1 MTITI
6 LSEIDLRNTIRMDQ
20 EALTAIEEGFA
31 KLSAGMAV
39 VPPILQLMVQEY
51 NGELD
56 VKTAYIKGMDSFA
69 VKIAAGFLNN
79 HELGLSTGSGMMV
92 LIDSRTGFPKAI
104 LLDNGYLT
112 DVRTGLAGA
121 IAAKYLAPEQVKI
134 AGVIGSGVQ
143 SRFQIEALQL
153 VRKFQRLLVY
163 GIIPEDVQIYAEE
176 MTQKLGVEVSI
187 ASSYE
192 QVVRES
198 QVVVTTTPST
208 HAFIKSD
215 WLHAGLHITCMGADS
230 AHKQEIFSDVFKH
243 VDRIACDQKEQCI
256 RLGELSHAIN
266 DGIINPST
274 NITEIGEFILGR
286 KPGRKNIDEIT
297 ICDLTGVGVQDT
309 AIARLAY
316 QKASKKNLG
325 IQLVN

>member
-1 MTITI
+1 MAISI
-6 LSEIDLRNTIRMDQ
+6 LNETDLRNIIRMDQ
-20 EALTAIEEGFA
+20 ESLTAVEEGFA
-31 KLSAGMAV
+31 KLSAGLAE
-39 VPPILQLMVQEY
+39 VPPILQLMVPEN

-79 HELGLSTGSGMMV
+79 HEIGLSTGSGMMI
-92 LIDSRTGFPKAI
+92 LINSVTGFPKAI

-121 IAAKYLAPEQVKI
+121 IAAKYLAPEHVKI
-134 AGVIGSGVQ
+134 AGVIGSGIQ
-143 SRFQIEALQL
+143 SRFQIEALYL
-153 VRKFQRLLVY
+153 VRKFLRLLVF

-176 MTQKLGVEVSI
+176 MRQKLGVEVFI
-187 ASSYE
+187 ADSYE

-208 HAFIKSD
+208 KAFIKSN

-230 AHKQEIFSDVFKH
+230 ANKQEIFSDVFKH
-243 VDRIACDQKEQCI
+243 VDRIVCDNKAQCL

-266 DGIINPST
+266 DGIINST
-274 NITEIGEFILGR
+274 TDITEIGELILGM
-286 KPGRKNIDEIT
+286 KPGRKNVDEVT

-316 QKASKKNLG
+316 HKACEKSLG
-325 IQLVN
+325 IHI